1 MEAGPPDF
9 GSFIKDVDD
18 ETLLAVAR
26 NEEGENEF
34 LEDVADVILNEVVEA
49 FDHQFSYQSQ
59 LGGAALSSSAPP
71 EFLLDPFVDRWSER
85 MGVRERHYTTRLR
98 QCGAFIPSQHIPLAL
113 INALHAAV
121 HRLIEQDHVPAQDRM
136 YLGLSSNRLSHAY
149 NYRGL
154 TADEWLQG
162 GAQVDA
168 LLQQISAMLNSNEQ
182 FEMDDSFQLS
192 FTHVHAPPRGSGRK
206 HKLKPGH
213 SALTSFKKKK
223 LSMLLIKNGDE
234 LCCAR
239 AIITAKAR
247 LDQHPN

>member
-9 GSFIKDVDD
+9 GSFVQDVDD
-18 ETLLAVAR
+18 ETLLAAAR

-34 LEDVADVILNEVVEA
+34 VEDVADVLLNEVGEA
-49 FDHQFSYQSQ
+49 FDRQFSYQSQ

-71 EFLLDPFVDRWSER
+71 GSFEFLLDPFVDRRSER

-98 QCGAFIPSQHIPLAL
+98 QRSAFIPSQHVPSAL
-113 INALHAAV
+113 TEALHAAV
-121 HRLIEQDHVPAQDRM
+121 RRLIEQDHVPAQDRV

-154 TADEWLQG
+154 TADEWLRG
-162 GAQVDA
+162 GARVNA
-168 LLQQISAMLNSNEQ
+168 LLQQMSPMLNSNEQ

-192 FTHVHAPPRGSGRK
+192 FAHVRTPPTGSGRK
-206 HKLKPGH
+206 RKLKPGH

-223 LSMLLIKNGDE
+223 LSVLLIKNRDE
-234 LCCAR
+234 LCCA
-239 AIITAKAR
+239 
-247 LDQHPN
+247 

>member
-1 MEAGPPDF
+1 MEVGPPDF
-9 GSFIKDVDD
+9 GSFVQDMDD
-18 ETLLAVAR
+18 ETLLAATR

-34 LEDVADVILNEVVEA
+34 VEDMADVILNEVGEA
-49 FDHQFSYQSQ
+49 FDRQFSYQSQ

-71 EFLLDPFVDRWSER
+71 GSFEFLLDPFVDRRGER

-98 QCGAFIPSQHIPLAL
+98 QRGAFIPSQHVPSAL
-113 INALHAAV
+113 TEALHAAV
-121 HRLIEQDHVPAQDRM
+121 RRLIEQDHVPAQDRV
-136 YLGLSSNRLSHAY
+136 YLGLSSNQLSHAN

-162 GAQVDA
+162 GARLDA
-168 LLQQISAMLNSNEQ
+168 LLQQMSAMLNSNKQ
-182 FEMDDSFQLS
+182 FEVDDSFQLS
-192 FTHVHAPPRGSGRK
+192 FTHVRAPPTGSGRK

-223 LSMLLIKNGDE
+223 LSVLLIKNGDE

-239 AIITAKAR
+239 ASYGQSQT
-247 LDQHPN
+247 